1 MHIKSHTVTHSH
13 TQAHIV
19 TYSDTQAHIVT
30 YSHIQSY
37 LVTSWLS
44 RKINLAASPLYFFL
58 RGLWAR
64 CPHQLHGLQGH
75 LDIHF
80 RRMARMSRSFGRDRN
95 AEGKSGTT
103 KRPSPPA
110 TKSRL
115 SDQKQ
120 HMTRSHGRSGVKLS
134 ACHVLPCHPQA
145 FTKIFTWP
153 RVSRW
158 LIRRILQMS
167 PRRIS
172 KAFDTQIAYIVLRL
186 CSQRLRVTMWTYATI
201 CNYSACM

>member
-1 MHIKSHTVTHSH
+1 
-13 TQAHIV
+13 
-19 TYSDTQAHIVT
+19 
-30 YSHIQSY
+30 
-37 LVTSWLS
+37 
-44 RKINLAASPLYFFL
+44 
-58 RGLWAR
+58 
-64 CPHQLHGLQGH
+64 
-75 LDIHF
+75 
-80 RRMARMSRSFGRDRN
+80 MARMSRSFGRDRN

-103 KRPSPPA
+103 KRPSPPV

-201 CNYSACM
+201 CNYSACMWLYVTVCDYMCLYVTICACVCDCMWPARIIVGPAGVTGWS